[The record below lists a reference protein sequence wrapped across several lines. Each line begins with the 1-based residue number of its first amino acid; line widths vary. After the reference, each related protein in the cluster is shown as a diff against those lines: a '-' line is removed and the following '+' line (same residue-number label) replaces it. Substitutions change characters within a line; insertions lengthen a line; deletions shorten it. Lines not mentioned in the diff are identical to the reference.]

1 MKKIVIFLCLLGL
14 MAIAY
19 GIDNCLDFDGVDD
32 YVYIGSPAEIV
43 ALGQGSYT
51 LEAWIKTDAVV
62 GVA

>member
-32 YVYIGSPAEIV
+32 YVTVLDNAALNPGYITV
-43 ALGQGSYT
+43 
-51 LEAWIKTDAVV
+51 D
-62 GVA
+62 